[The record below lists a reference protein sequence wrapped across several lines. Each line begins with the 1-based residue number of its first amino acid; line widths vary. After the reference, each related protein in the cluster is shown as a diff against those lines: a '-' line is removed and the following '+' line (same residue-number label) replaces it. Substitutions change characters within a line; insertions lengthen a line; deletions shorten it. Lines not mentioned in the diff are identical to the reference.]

1 MNYRCLGYQG
11 NGTIPIPELPQ
22 SYLLRLEKYS
32 DFLAIAVKHDQQ
44 SIVKKRSLSS
54 TKNPHLELEADR
66 CGDNQKSTF
75 ITIPPILRISANA
88 VDTDADKNCLMSE
101 LTTQIPPIILSS

>member
-22 SYLLRLEKYS
+22 SYLLPLEESS

-44 SIVKKRSLSS
+44 SIVNRTYARTL
-54 TKNPHLELEADR
+54 
-66 CGDNQKSTF
+66 
-75 ITIPPILRISANA
+75 
-88 VDTDADKNCLMSE
+88 
-101 LTTQIPPIILSS
+101 